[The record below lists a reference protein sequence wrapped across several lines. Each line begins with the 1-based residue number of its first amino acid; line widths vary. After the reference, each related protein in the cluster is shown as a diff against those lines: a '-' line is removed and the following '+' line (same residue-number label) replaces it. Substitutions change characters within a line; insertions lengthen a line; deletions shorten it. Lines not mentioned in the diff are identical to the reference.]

1 MNIGLIISPLLS
13 FTGSVAKA
21 IVVPT
26 LTYGIHTVT
35 SQSNTEITYHLL
47 PTVYSFSPKSN
58 KKLPHIPYWY
68 AERPN

>member
-13 FTGSVAKA
+13 FTGNVAKA

-35 SQSNTEITYHLL
+35 SQSNTDNTIGTRFFM
-47 PTVYSFSPKSN
+47 PIANASFKEGTN
-58 KKLPHIPYWY
+58 
-68 AERPN
+68 

>member
-35 SQSNTEITYHLL
+35 SQSYTERTIGTRFLT
-47 PTVYSFSPKSN
+47 PMANASFKEGTN
-58 KKLPHIPYWY
+58 
-68 AERPN
+68 

>member
-1 MNIGLIISPLLS
+1 MDIGLIISPLLS

-35 SQSNTEITYHLL
+35 SQSNTERTIGTRFLT
-47 PTVYSFSPKSN
+47 PMANASFKEGTN
-58 KKLPHIPYWY
+58 
-68 AERPN
+68 

>member
-35 SQSNTEITYHLL
+35 SQSNTERTIGTD
-47 PTVYSFSPKSN
+47 F
-58 KKLPHIPYWY
+58 
-68 AERPN
+68 

>member
-13 FTGSVAKA
+13 FTGNVAKA

-35 SQSNTEITYHLL
+35 RLIMWFMNMCDYIHYC
-47 PTVYSFSPKSN
+47 
-58 KKLPHIPYWY
+58 
-68 AERPN
+68 